1 MPDSACKP
9 GTQSRTQSIK
19 VLLQS
24 MPDPACKPVRT
35 VPDARGNAM
44 SSKTVSSRHAL
55 TRRLGASVR
64 TQRRDL
70 QRLGVS
76 PMRRTTNNEPP
87 GNSTYYYAYFPNEI
101 FRRAIKG
108 YLINVYDRKLSY
120 PNILIPNNVGATLTP
135 RSPSVTSD
143 SSWIIIDNLDKQA
156 LSFKQRLNFE
166 FIWDCIS
173 WC

>member
-24 MPDPACKPVRT
+24 MPDPACKPVPT
-35 VPDARGNAM
+35 ALDARGNAK

-64 TQRRDL
+64 TQRRDA

-87 GNSTYYYAYFPNEI
+87 GNSTHYYAYFPNEI

-120 PNILIPNNVGATLTP
+120 PNNVGATLTP

-156 LSFKQRLNFE
+156 LSKG
-166 FIWDCIS
+166 
-173 WC
+173 